1 MSDFIISFIRTA
13 VPMLVGTV
21 SSYLITKGVEVTPEL
36 QIQLIGLLTSVISLA
51 YYSLARLLE
60 TKYPKLGIMLGI
72 PKTPIY

>member
-1 MSDFIISFIRTA
+1 
-13 VPMLVGTV
+13 MLVGTV

>member
-1 MSDFIISFIRTA
+1 MSDFIISLVRTA